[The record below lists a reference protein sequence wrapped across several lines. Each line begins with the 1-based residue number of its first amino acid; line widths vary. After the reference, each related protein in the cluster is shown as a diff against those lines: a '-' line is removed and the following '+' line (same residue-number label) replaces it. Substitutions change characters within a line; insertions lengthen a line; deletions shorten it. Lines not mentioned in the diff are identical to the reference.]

1 MAIPWQWSR
10 SQYVLALEIR
20 DDGTAGDFYFI
31 YNDMDTDAPALWHK
45 DFKDGCLT
53 AKAKDSAVSFKP
65 VLCGQGPFTV
75 AKVKGSLGL
84 GFLGCRDNVY
94 WKWIC
99 RVRKGEGSSSKPPYD
114 FYANENIQLDFL
126 STSRPEI
133 VMTGIRESQKGREI
147 VGLYDNK

>member
-1 MAIPWQWSR
+1 M
-10 SQYVLALEIR
+10 LEIR

-31 YNDMDTDAPALWHK
+31 YNDMDTDAPALGHK
-45 DFKDGCLT
+45 DFKDGPLT
-53 AKAKDSAVSFKP
+53 AKAKDSAVNFKP

-84 GFLGCRDNVY
+84 GFLGCRDKVY
-94 WKWIC
+94 WEWMC
-99 RVRKGEGSSSKPPYD
+99 RFRQGKGSSSKPPYD
-114 FYANENIQLDFL
+114 FYANGVIQLDFL